1 MKEVLAN
8 KTDLC
13 NAMENDILHLLM
25 MVSLEGTDLLCYDFS
40 DTLSK
45 IFQSKKF

>member
-13 NAMENDILHLLM
+13 NAMENVILHLLM
-25 MVSLEGTDLLCYDFS
+25 MVGLEGTDLLCYDFS
-40 DTLSK
+40 DAFSK
-45 IFQSKKF
+45 VKTEV